1 MVSALAF
8 RLRDRRVPAVAL
20 AAMAIAAVVF
30 SRVVLRSEHRLAA
43 HAAGW
48 PLFVVAGTLAAI
60 AVHWIRA
67 VVRGRFRTL
76 SSVELALAGCVACA
90 CIATLAMPRPP
101 LWTYAVLPYLAL
113 GGVFVAARRLV
124 DHTVVPWVPWM
135 LALTGALVAASVL
148 LDATGLAV
156 VVSLRR
162 PGGLLGNRNFAGEYL
177 ALALPAALAVFT
189 RSRRWQWILVAFG
202 GALALTRCRTAWIA
216 AAVAVVALVA
226 LSPPPLR
233 RRRMLGAALVLAGVL
248 LGSVVPTRL
257 AWNEAHP
264 FTSTLSRAV
273 DLEGGS
279 GQLRVRQYA
288 ATLAVL
294 DSRGAWLTGLGPGAW
309 QAAVRA
315 HDRTIAR
322 NRVPHS
328 DYLRVLSDAGAP
340 ALGGLCILLVAAA
353 LAAWQL
359 RRAHPELVVFV
370 GVLALEALAD
380 APLFRP
386 EVIVVTGAVL
396 ATLHPRL
403 LMARGSSCW
412 LEPAPA
418 EHGR

>member
-1 MVSALAF
+1 MVSAHAF
-8 RLRDRRVPAVAL
+8 RLRDRRMPAVAL
-20 AAMAIAAVVF
+20 AAMAIATVVF
-30 SRVVLRSEHRLAA
+30 SRVVLRSDHQLAA
-43 HAAGW
+43 LSAGW
-48 PLFVVAGTLAAI
+48 PLLVVAGTLAAI

-67 VVRGRFRTL
+67 VVRGRFHAL
-76 SSVELALAGCVACA
+76 SSVELALASCVMWA
-90 CIATLAMPRPP
+90 CIATLAMPRAP

-124 DHTVVPWVPWM
+124 DHTAVPWV
-135 LALTGALVAASVL
+135 LALIGALVAASVL
-148 LDATGLAV
+148 LDAAGLAV
-156 VVSLRR
+156 VVSRR

-189 RSRRWQWILVAFG
+189 RSRRWWWILVAFG
-202 GALALTRCRTAWIA
+202 GTLALTRCRTAWLA
-216 AAVAVVALVA
+216 ASVAVVALVA

-233 RRRMLGAALVLAGVL
+233 SRRVLGAALVLAGVL
-248 LGSVVPTRL
+248 LASVVPTRL

-273 DLEGGS
+273 DLEDGS
-279 GQLRVRQYA
+279 GQLRVRQYV
-288 ATLAVL
+288 ATLGVL

-315 HDRTIAR
+315 QDRAIAK

-340 ALGGLCILLVAAA
+340 ALGGLCILLVVAA

-359 RRAHPELVVFV
+359 RREHPELVVFL

-386 EVIVVTGAVL
+386 EVIVATGAVL
-396 ATLHPRL
+396 ATLHARL

-418 EHGR
+418 GHGR

>member
-1 MVSALAF
+1 MVSAHAF

-30 SRVVLRSEHRLAA
+30 SRVVLRSEHQLAA
-43 HAAGW
+43 RAAGW
-48 PLFVVAGTLAAI
+48 PLLVVTGTLAAI

-67 VVRGRFRTL
+67 VVRGRFHAL
-76 SSVELALAGCVACA
+76 SSVELALASCVVCA
-90 CIATLAMPRPP
+90 CIATLAMPRAP

-113 GGVFVAARRLV
+113 GGVFVVARRLV
-124 DHTVVPWVPWM
+124 DHTAVPWM
-135 LALTGALVAASVL
+135 LALIGALVAASVL
-148 LDATGLAV
+148 LDAAGLAV
-156 VVSLRR
+156 VVSRRR

-189 RSRRWQWILVAFG
+189 RSRRWRWILVAFG

-216 AAVAVVALVA
+216 ASFAVVALVA

-233 RRRMLGAALVLAGVL
+233 SRRVLGAALVLAGVL
-248 LGSVVPTRL
+248 LASVVPTRL

-273 DLEGGS
+273 DLEDGS
-279 GQLRVRQYA
+279 GQLRVRQYV
-288 ATLAVL
+288 ATLGVL

-315 HDRTIAR
+315 QDRAIAK

-359 RRAHPELVVFV
+359 RRQHPELVVFL

-386 EVIVVTGAVL
+386 EVIVATGAVL
-396 ATLHPRL
+396 ATLHARL
-403 LMARGSSCW
+403 LMARGSSCG

>member
-1 MVSALAF
+1 MVSTHAL
-8 RLRDRRVPAVAL
+8 RLRDRRVHAVAL

-30 SRVVLRSEHRLAA
+30 SRVVLRSERQLAA
-43 HAAGW
+43 AAYW
-48 PLFVVAGTLAAI
+48 PLLVVAGTLAAI
-60 AVHWIRA
+60 AMHWIRA
-67 VVRGRFRTL
+67 LVRGRFHAL
-76 SSVELALAGCVACA
+76 SSVELALASCVVCA
-90 CIATLAMPRPP
+90 CVATLAMPRAP

-124 DHTVVPWVPWM
+124 DHTAVSWM
-135 LALTGALVAASVL
+135 LALLGALVAVSVL
-148 LDATGLAV
+148 LDAAGIAV
-156 VVSLRR
+156 VVSQRR

-202 GALALTRCRTAWIA
+202 GALVLTRCRTAWIA
-216 AAVAVVALVA
+216 AFVAVVALVA

-233 RRRMLGAALVLAGVL
+233 SRRVLGAALVLAGVL
-248 LGSVVPTRL
+248 LASVVPTRL
-257 AWNEAHP
+257 AWNESHP

-279 GQLRVRQYA
+279 GQLRVRQYV
-288 ATLAVL
+288 ATLGVL

-315 HDRTIAR
+315 QDRAIAK

-359 RRAHPELVVFV
+359 RREHPELVVFV

-386 EVIVVTGAVL
+386 EIIAVTGAVL
-396 ATLHPRL
+396 ATLPPRL

-412 LEPAPA
+412 LEHAPA
-418 EHGR
+418 EPGR

>member
-1 MVSALAF
+1 MVSAHAF
-8 RLRDRRVPAVAL
+8 RLRDRRMPAVAL
-20 AAMAIAAVVF
+20 AAIAIATVVF
-30 SRVVLRSEHRLAA
+30 SRVVLRSEHLLAA
-43 HAAGW
+43 RAAGW
-48 PLFVVAGTLAAI
+48 PLLVVAGTLAAI

-67 VVRGRFRTL
+67 VVRGRFRAL
-76 SSVELALAGCVACA
+76 SSVELALTSCVVCA
-90 CIATLAMPRPP
+90 CIATLAMPRSP

-124 DHTVVPWVPWM
+124 DHTAVPWV
-135 LALTGALVAASVL
+135 LALIGALVAASVL
-148 LDATGLAV
+148 LDAAGLAV
-156 VVSLRR
+156 VVSRR

-189 RSRRWQWILVAFG
+189 RSRRWWWILVTFG
-202 GALALTRCRTAWIA
+202 GALAMTRCRTAWLA
-216 AAVAVVALVA
+216 ALVAVVALVA

-233 RRRMLGAALVLAGVL
+233 IRRVLGAALVLAGVL
-248 LGSVVPTRL
+248 LASVVPTRL

-264 FTSTLSRAV
+264 FSSTLSRAV
-273 DLEGGS
+273 DLEDGS
-279 GQLRVRQYA
+279 GQLRVRQYV
-288 ATLAVL
+288 ATLGML

-315 HDRTIAR
+315 QDRAIAK
-322 NRVPHS
+322 NRIPHS

-359 RRAHPELVVFV
+359 RREHPELVVFI

-396 ATLHPRL
+396 ATLHARL
-403 LMARGSSCW
+403 LMTRGSSCR

>member
-1 MVSALAF
+1 MVSAHAF

-30 SRVVLRSEHRLAA
+30 SRVVLRSERQLAA
-43 HAAGW
+43 AAGW
-48 PLFVVAGTLAAI
+48 PVLIVAGTLAAI
-60 AVHWIRA
+60 TVHWIRA
-67 VVRGRFRTL
+67 LVRGRFHAL
-76 SSVELALAGCVACA
+76 SSVELALASCVVCA
-90 CIATLAMPRPP
+90 CVATLAMPRTP
-101 LWTYAVLPYLAL
+101 LWMYAVLPYLAL
-113 GGVFVAARRLV
+113 GAVFVVARRLV
-124 DHTVVPWVPWM
+124 DHTAVSWM
-135 LALTGALVAASVL
+135 LALLGALVAASVL
-148 LDATGLAV
+148 LDAAGLAV
-156 VVSLRR
+156 VVSRRR

-216 AAVAVVALVA
+216 AFVAVVALVA
-226 LSPPPLR
+226 LSPPALR
-233 RRRMLGAALVLAGVL
+233 SRRVLGAALVVAGVL
-248 LGSVVPTRL
+248 LASVVPTRL

-264 FTSTLSRAV
+264 FTATLSRAI

-279 GQLRVRQYA
+279 GQLRVRQYV
-288 ATLAVL
+288 ATFGVL

-315 HDRTIAR
+315 QDRAIAR

-340 ALGGLCILLVAAA
+340 ALAGLCILLLAAA
-353 LAAWQL
+353 LAAWRL
-359 RRAHPELVVFV
+359 RREHPELVVFV

-396 ATLHPRL
+396 ATLPPRL
-403 LMARGSSCW
+403 LMARGSSRW

>member
-1 MVSALAF
+1 M
-8 RLRDRRVPAVAL
+8 PAVAL
-20 AAMAIAAVVF
+20 AAVAIATVVF
-30 SRVVLRSEHRLAA
+30 SRVVLRSERQLAA
-43 HAAGW
+43 PAAGW
-48 PLFVVAGTLAAI
+48 PLLVVAGTLAAI

-67 VVRGRFRTL
+67 VVRGRFHAL
-76 SSVELALAGCVACA
+76 SSVELALASCVVCA
-90 CIATLAMPRPP
+90 CIAALAMPRAP
-101 LWTYAVLPYLAL
+101 LWMYAVLPYLAL

-124 DHTVVPWVPWM
+124 DHTAVPWV
-135 LALTGALVAASVL
+135 LALIGALVAASVL
-148 LDATGLAV
+148 LDAAGLAV
-156 VVSLRR
+156 VASRR

-189 RSRRWQWILVAFG
+189 RSRRWWWILVAFG
-202 GALALTRCRTAWIA
+202 GALALTRCRTAWLA
-216 AAVAVVALVA
+216 ASVAVMALVA

-233 RRRMLGAALVLAGVL
+233 SRRVLGAALVLAGVL
-248 LGSVVPTRL
+248 LAAVMPTRL

-273 DLEGGS
+273 DLEDGS

-288 ATLAVL
+288 ATLGVL

-315 HDRTIAR
+315 QDRAIAK

-353 LAAWQL
+353 LAAWRL
-359 RRAHPELVVFV
+359 RREHPELVVFL

-396 ATLHPRL
+396 ATLHARL